1 MEYSL
6 TTTTDKDGEKTR
18 NGKFT
23 FLGKEYTLRDNP
35 VRFALGGLLSI
46 SIFIALLGSLFYLGS
61 RLVETMNNTSL
72 FHTGIE
78 IFYILFLVG
87 FVTMGV
93 ITLLGIIKYMITGCG
108 QPFIKIERYENGFS
122 FSYLT
127 WK

>member
-23 FLGKEYTLRDNP
+23 FLGKEYKLRDNP